1 MAGLSVSVQAAGS
14 SKGAGDLRALSTEIR
29 LELVVRVAEHLAGR
43 ADCAANRARPAAR
56 VGGCSAIVRGQS
68 VSESA
73 AAAGARGA
81 VAILVHRAER
91 QARDGNVVA
100 ARAVGIVCA
109 NAGAGSGRKNWSV
122 AVAADG
128 GTTGMRRKGPY

>member
-43 ADCAANRARPAAR
+43 ADCAANRAGPATR

-68 VSESA
+68 LSEGA
-73 AAAGARGA
+73 AAASARGA
-81 VAILVHRAER
+81 VAVLVC
-91 QARDGNVVA
+91 RDRKSTRLNSSHVSTSY
-100 ARAVGIVCA
+100 AVFCL
-109 NAGAGSGRKNWSV
+109 K
-122 AVAADG
+122 
-128 GTTGMRRKGPY
+128 KK

>member
-43 ADCAANRARPAAR
+43 ADCAANRAGPATR

-68 VSESA
+68 LSEGA
-73 AAAGARGA
+73 AAASARGA
-81 VAILVHRAER
+81 VAVLVCRAHLPRREGGGGASSWDCMR
-91 QARDGNVVA
+91 QRS
-100 ARAVGIVCA
+100 
-109 NAGAGSGRKNWSV
+109 SGKR
-122 AVAADG
+122 
-128 GTTGMRRKGPY
+128 TEE

>member
-43 ADCAANRARPAAR
+43 ADCAANRAGPATR

-68 VSESA
+68 LSEGA
-73 AAAGARGA
+73 AAASARGA
-81 VAILVHRAER
+81 VAVLVCRAPRALAAAAPSER
-91 QARDGNVVA
+91 DCPRTIAEHPPPR
-100 ARAVGIVCA
+100 
-109 NAGAGSGRKNWSV
+109 
-122 AVAADG
+122 
-128 GTTGMRRKGPY
+128 